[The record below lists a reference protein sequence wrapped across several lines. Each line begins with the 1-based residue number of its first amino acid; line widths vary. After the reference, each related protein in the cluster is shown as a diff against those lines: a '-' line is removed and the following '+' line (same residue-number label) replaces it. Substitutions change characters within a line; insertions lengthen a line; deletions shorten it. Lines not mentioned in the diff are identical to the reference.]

1 MATLTQQEAV
11 KTLSQGLFTALA
23 PAVQSCDDRLTR
35 LETSQDILMNK
46 MIILEEQLVNL
57 KNTHDQ
63 QKSKLPLLKKR
74 TAQLENIRRRIT
86 RLHSMM
92 NIIATRVQNTEQK
105 LLSLPSS
112 SSTSTTTT
120 TLYKNSDTNNNMEEA
135 KEKVSNN
142 DMNEKNDMDDVDEI

>member
-1 MATLTQQEAV
+1 
-11 KTLSQGLFTALA
+11 
-23 PAVQSCDDRLTR
+23 
-35 LETSQDILMNK
+35 
-46 MIILEEQLVNL
+46 
-57 KNTHDQ
+57 
-63 QKSKLPLLKKR
+63 
-74 TAQLENIRRRIT
+74 LENIRRRIT

-135 KEKVSNN
+135 KDKVSNN